1 MGSNPTVSAQLVPT
15 LSTAHTRGEEGPN
28 HSIAPGFHRTEV
40 GLSTYPGSAQPS
52 TGLGSKCGGVP
63 RKWVDGPMEIV
74 ATARE
79 RLVLARDHGCAGTRE
94 VVRSEGLT
102 RIGRGMY
109 LRVESTWEPW
119 ERARVVNAARTIA
132 ALDGREGER
141 ACLVSAVVLRDLPLW
156 QVPATVDVLV
166 PRPGWRLP
174 VQLPAVLGGE
184 DTPEVMHRHG
194 YTVPESDHDVVDGV
208 PTVGLHRLALDVA
221 LQWHP
226 RDALV
231 TVDGI
236 MARLAAPD
244 RGDREGTDRRAA
256 GVRADMSARL
266 AAMPRRPGLGKAKA
280 VIAAASPWSESPG
293 ESVTRWAAL
302 AIGMAEP
309 VCQYRFTRSN
319 GRFFYLDQFWDEY
332 GSGAEFDGLVKY
344 KGDQGSHVVVA
355 EKKRDDEIRRT
366 GINLLHLDTPTAN
379 RPALLAAALRGLMPR
394 SAAAKMRPRAGLWT
408 PDLGPWRSE

>member
-1 MGSNPTVSAQLVPT
+1 MTS
-15 LSTAHTRGEEGPN
+15 STASQRSGC
-28 HSIAPGFHRTEV
+28 I
-40 GLSTYPGSAQPS
+40 GSPS
-52 TGLGSKCGGVP
+52 TWPCK
-63 RKWVDGPMEIV
+63 
-74 ATARE
+74 
-79 RLVLARDHGCAGTRE
+79 
-94 VVRSEGLT
+94 
-102 RIGRGMY
+102 
-109 LRVESTWEPW
+109 
-119 ERARVVNAARTIA
+119 
-132 ALDGREGER
+132 
-141 ACLVSAVVLRDLPLW
+141 
-156 QVPATVDVLV
+156 
-166 PRPGWRLP
+166 
-174 VQLPAVLGGE
+174 
-184 DTPEVMHRHG
+184 
-194 YTVPESDHDVVDGV
+194 
-208 PTVGLHRLALDVA
+208 
-221 LQWHP
+221 WHP

-256 GVRADMSARL
+256 GVRADLSARL

-394 SAAAKMRPRAGLWT
+394 SAAAKVRPRAGLWT